1 MIFVIWFTPLLNI
14 EYSDNIVKANE
25 KVIDE
30 IALKYTKR
38 DINNYFKKL
47 IFLQMYNDVIYV
59 FNKEKLKIDS
69 KRPIILQ
76 FDNKKYKKVVKKI
89 DKLKETIK
97 SFNNSKYL
105 SEMYVYPINNKEYMY
120 KIDTQTFN
128 IYFISSK
135 IVKKLNNNPKFLR
148 FDFNLRSLYFN
159 KKELL
164 SVYKEDLLKVF
175 NLSNKVNNEIHKTI
189 GNYLDNKIY
198 ITKWILSV
206 LLLFGFIVVEILIKR
221 FRDSKKDILHKIE
234 RFEKEKLEYKTT
246 KHYSQH
252 DIKTNSQIILDKLF
266 AIYLKIKDNKEA
278 VKILAELNLLEY
290 TILQA
295 NSYSKNDYATTNQ
308 YRFHKDIYDENF
320 VKFFQ
325 KKPFE
330 KELLQ
335 IAKNNI
341 FKIKID
347 IEDIEEYTVNLRDKK
362 FNQNELSLVFFKLL
376 NNAIKHRKKDSI
388 IDVYIGK
395 DKQNR
400 FMVKMVNEII
410 DDEECKEVKT
420 KIENSLKFNNSHNMS
435 IIQQILNK
443 YELEIKFECKDKML
457 EVAVQTR
464 SKE

>member
-1 MIFVIWFTPLLNI
+1 M
-14 EYSDNIVKANE
+14 
-25 KVIDE
+25 
-30 IALKYTKR
+30 
-38 DINNYFKKL
+38 
-47 IFLQMYNDVIYV
+47 
-59 FNKEKLKIDS
+59 
-69 KRPIILQ
+69 
-76 FDNKKYKKVVKKI
+76 
-89 DKLKETIK
+89 TIK
-97 SFNNSKYL
+97 SFLKLFILVDIVIVIICLIFYDNNWLINSQISFVTSLIITLGTYL
-105 SEMYVYPINNKEYMY
+105 SYKNNVQKNIQNEMIPSDADMIDKMDDPYDLYSSDVNEEVIEHPTKEQILEANKPIKQKHFTNLKKSILSYASFYRIGGYVTLIIGFFY
-120 KIDTQTFN
+120 
-128 IYFISSK
+128 
-135 IVKKLNNNPKFLR
+135 L
-148 FDFNLRSLYFN
+148 
-159 KKELL
+159 
-164 SVYKEDLLKVF
+164 
-175 NLSNKVNNEIHKTI
+175 VNNHLFDVWA
-189 GNYLDNKIY
+189 Y
-198 ITKWILSV
+198 
-206 LLLFGFIVVEILIKR
+206 LFGFIVVEILIKR

-457 EVAVQTR
+457 EVAIQTR